1 MPKEIE
7 DLGIDK
13 SHVNIWFSGNGYH
26 IELLNVFGFQPSRLL
41 HEKVKL
47 TMKEHLSFA
56 DSIFDKTRII
66 RAPWSLNKKTG
77 LYKVFIPYSLIWNLK
92 YDDVKHMATDYKS
105 YKHWKEDGWYD
116 TLNVDKEVEPYL
128 QNLIVSTS
136 QAVSSGGYKS
146 KDTTSVV
153 TCMQHAFNEGP
164 IEGQRNMKM
173 MRMSSTYKRAGVPYV
188 VALNG
193 MLQWS
198 AGAMDDEEVIRTVS
212 NVYDGNYQYGCNDVI
227 MSEYCDPKCIHFK
240 RKDYT
245 LDIKNVNDMTKSL
258 VEYLQN
264 DITKKSIN
272 MADIFNC
279 QDYIIKPGE
288 LVVFSG
294 DTGMGKSAFVQNVVV
309 KCS

>member
-1 MPKEIE
+1 M
-7 DLGIDK
+7 
-13 SHVNIWFSGNGYH
+13 NIWFSGNGYH
-26 IELLNVFGFQPSRLL
+26 VELLNVFGFQPSRLL

-146 KDTTSVV
+146 KDTTS
-153 TCMQHAFNEGP
+153 
-164 IEGQRNMKM
+164 
-173 MRMSSTYKRAGVPYV
+173 S
-188 VALNG
+188 
-193 MLQWS
+193 
-198 AGAMDDEEVIRTVS
+198 
-212 NVYDGNYQYGCNDVI
+212 CNL
-227 MSEYCDPKCIHFK
+227 YATRF
-240 RKDYT
+240 
-245 LDIKNVNDMTKSL
+245 
-258 VEYLQN
+258 Q
-264 DITKKSIN
+264 
-272 MADIFNC
+272 
-279 QDYIIKPGE
+279 
-288 LVVFSG
+288 
-294 DTGMGKSAFVQNVVV
+294 
-309 KCS
+309 